1 MPLASLLNRAT
12 RLQGRGFVTV
22 RSVAGR
28 RAAFMVGSP
37 AAGSPAAGSSAAGRA
52 ATRAVRLAHTPV
64 AAAASVTDGQVYR
77 RPPAEVASFVERPE
91 SPGLTLSPHRDLLLY
106 LHRPSSYPPV
116 SELARAEVK
125 LAGLRIDVDQNSR
138 SRMGFNTALEVAPLP
153 AGQRPGVPRPITGI
167 PPGSWLNFV
176 SWSPN
181 GRRIA
186 FTVRGSG
193 LPGAQPRGP
202 LELWAA
208 DVDTCVA
215 RPVLPGYV
223 INSTFEEYTWIDENT
238 LLAAVVPADRGQA
251 PERPATP
258 AGPRISVSAAGVVA
272 QARTYP
278 DLLKDS
284 HDCELFAHLC
294 SSQLVRVTLSGSG
307 ASGSTTAVPWGR
319 GATSRIYTRMDP
331 SPDGLF
337 TIVEYLE
344 PPFSY
349 LVPAGRFPKRVELW
363 RTADGSLVRTVA
375 ALPLAESIPIVN
387 DSCRTGPRTVSW
399 RSDAP
404 ATLVWAEAQDGGDP
418 RVDVPVRDIIFYQ
431 HAASSDTPA
440 ELLRTQ
446 WRFSGIAWGDN
457 HLALAYESQYKSRSV
472 RTWAFAP
479 SARVDAPSG
488 NGSLPPALRLFN
500 ERNYE
505 DAYNDPGS
513 PATRRLDDGSY
524 VLAVIEPPA
533 RSGLTPTGEV
543 PGRKLLFQGTG
554 ACPEGYRPF
563 MDVVDVDTGSAGA
576 RLFQSGGAQ
585 LEYPSSIVSDAHGA
599 PITLDSLR
607 ILSTRET
614 PTDVAQYHVLTFDG
628 RQPAVRPAEV
638 QISAFPH
645 PHPQLVAPPKEIIR
659 YKRADGVDLSAT
671 LYTPPGWRAG
681 VDPPLPC
688 LFWAYPRE
696 FKTKEAAGQ
705 LRDSPHRFTSIGA
718 LSPLVWLA
726 RGYAVLDGPTLP
738 IIADGDGEP
747 NDTYVEQLVAGAQAA
762 VDEVVRRGVADP
774 RRIAVGGRSYGA
786 FMTANLLAHC
796 GHLFACGV
804 AQAGAYNRTLTPF
817 GFQAEERTLW
827 QAPDIYSKMSPFMH
841 ADKIKTPLLLIHGE
855 EDTNTGTFP
864 IQSERFFGALKGHGA
879 ECRLVLLPHESHS
892 YRGEESVLHIL
903 AEMSDWLDKYTATAG
918 EPSSQDAPA
927 LAAR

>member
-12 RLQGRGFVTV
+12 RLQGPGVACVV
-22 RSVAGR
+22 RVSR
-28 RAAFMVGSP
+28 RAVSMAST
-37 AAGSPAAGSSAAGRA
+37 SAGRA
-52 ATRAVRLAHTPV
+52 ASRAVRLAHTPV
-64 AAAASVTDGQVYR
+64 AAAASVTDGEVYR
-77 RPPAEVASFVERPE
+77 RPPPEVASFVDRPE

-116 SELARAEVK
+116 SELARTEVK
-125 LAGLRIDVDQNSR
+125 LAGLRLDVAQNSR
-138 SRMGFNTALEVAPLP
+138 SRMGYNTALEVAPLP
-153 AGQRPGVPRPITGI
+153 VGQQPGVPRPITGI
-167 PPGSWLNFV
+167 PAGAWLNFV
-176 SWSPN
+176 SWSPS
-181 GRRIA
+181 GSRLA

-193 LPGAQPRGP
+193 LQGAPPRGP

-215 RPVLPGYV
+215 RPVLPGFV
-223 INSTFEEYTWIDENT
+223 INSTFEEYVWLNDHT
-238 LLAAVVPADRGQA
+238 LLAAVVPSDRGPS

-258 AGPRISVSAAGVVA
+258 RGPRVSVSAAGVVA

-284 HDCELFAHLC
+284 HDCELFVHLC
-294 SSQLVRVTLSGSG
+294 SSQLMRVTLSGSG

-331 SPDGLF
+331 SPDGHY

-363 RTADGSLVRTVA
+363 RTADGSLVRTIA

-418 RVDVPVRDIIFYQ
+418 RVDVPFRDIVYCQ
-431 HAASSDTPA
+431 HAAADTPA

-457 HLALAYESQYKSRSV
+457 HLALAYESQYKTRSV

-479 SARVDAPSG
+479 AARVDAPSG
-488 NGSLPPALRLFN
+488 TPPPALRLFN

-524 VLAVIEPPA
+524 VLAIVEPA
-533 RSGLTPTGEV
+533 VRAGLTPTGEV

-563 MDVVDVDTGSAGA
+563 MDVVDVDTGSNGT
-576 RLFQSGGAQ
+576 RLFQCSGQQ

-599 PITLDSLR
+599 PITLDSMR
-607 ILSTRET
+607 ILCTRET
-614 PTDVAQYHVLTFDG
+614 PTDVAQYLVLSFDG

-645 PHPQLVAPPKEIIR
+645 PHPQLVAPPKEIIK

-671 LYTPPGWRAG
+671 LYTPPGWRQG

-705 LRDSPHRFTSIGA
+705 LRDSPHKFTSIGA

-762 VDEVVRRGVADP
+762 VDEVVRLGVADP
-774 RRIAVGGRSYGA
+774 KRIAVGGRSYGA

-827 QAPDIYSKMSPFMH
+827 QAPDIYAKMSPFMF

-864 IQSERFFGALKGHGA
+864 MQSERFFGALKGHGA

-892 YRGEESVLHIL
+892 YRGEESVLHVL
-903 AEMSDWLDKYTATAG
+903 AEMSDWLDKYTALPQA
-918 EPSSQDAPA
+918 PSAQAHAAQDAPA
-927 LAAR
+927 VAAR